1 MQKGYGIGRTG
12 QGWGLNSTLLRYV
25 ICECSHRRNMIM
37 SGASV
42 RPSGK
47 AIKPLRV
54 TSSLATLSKLSI
66 VTSAPPAGLDNN
78 NLALRSFAQLCATK
92 TAQVHTNYLILQK
105 FWRSCICSLNRNANL
120 QIQSWSKTHPRFH
133 LPSTLSLTP
142 RLGTIHTPKISVPFK
157 TSLTKTTC
165 MISYFYNRYEPISNL
180 QNHLYTTSSPSEWNP
195 TRECCM
201 KLCKSEP

>member
-54 TSSLATLSKLSI
+54 TSSLATLSTLSI
-66 VTSAPPAGLDNN
+66 VTSAPPTGLDNN
-78 NLALRSFAQLCATK
+78 NLALRSFVQLRLLR
-92 TAQVHTNYLILQK
+92 YI
-105 FWRSCICSLNRNANL
+105 
-120 QIQSWSKTHPRFH
+120 QIT
-133 LPSTLSLTP
+133 
-142 RLGTIHTPKISVPFK
+142 
-157 TSLTKTTC
+157 
-165 MISYFYNRYEPISNL
+165 
-180 QNHLYTTSSPSEWNP
+180 
-195 TRECCM
+195 
-201 KLCKSEP
+201 